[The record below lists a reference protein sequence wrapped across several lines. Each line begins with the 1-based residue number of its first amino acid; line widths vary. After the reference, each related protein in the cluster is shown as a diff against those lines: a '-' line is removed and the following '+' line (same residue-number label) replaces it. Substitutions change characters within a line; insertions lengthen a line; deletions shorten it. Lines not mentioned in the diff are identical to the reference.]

1 MSKISDI
8 YDKIVE
14 RIPLAL
20 SSPSDLT
27 RLPHSSFLENN
38 AALFLRRGFGVHFG
52 AGVNTEEVIGCQ
64 ISIERT
70 FLVSLTKE
78 DVSIDIDPLTTAT
91 NQKLLMEDLKLIIDD
106 LYQNTEFN
114 ILYNNDGG
122 IIPVFEEK
130 KKFFFIE
137 AAFNVTYF
145 ETIP

>member
-1 MSKISDI
+1 M
-8 YDKIVE
+8 
-14 RIPLAL
+14 
-20 SSPSDLT
+20 
-27 RLPHSSFLENN
+27 
-38 AALFLRRGFGVHFG
+38 
-52 AGVNTEEVIGCQ
+52 
-64 ISIERT
+64 
-70 FLVSLTKE
+70 VSLTKE